1 MSVRSPSTSRSIAI
15 AHPYPLVA
23 QALATIATNA
33 GCALVKACGD
43 RMRTAL
49 VTADFAIVAVQLD
62 GIAVL
67 RTRRAAGIPTVVI
80 VDDPNV
86 ETLLAIVGL
95 AAEGLVLM
103 TSPAA
108 AITDCLTAV
117 ASGKQWLDSEATRLI
132 IDRVAHP
139 APPTLTRRERDVA
152 NLVAAGQRN
161 RTIAERL
168 SITEGTV
175 KMHLHNVYGKLGIES
190 RTQLAMELRVCGV

>member
-1 MSVRSPSTSRSIAI
+1 M
-15 AHPYPLVA
+15 
-23 QALATIATNA
+23 
-33 GCALVKACGD
+33 G
-43 RMRTAL
+43 TAL
-49 VTADFAIVAVQLD
+49 VTADLAIVAVQLD

-80 VDDPNV
+80 VDHPTI

-108 AITDCLTAV
+108 AVADCLTVV

-132 IDRVAHP
+132 IDRVARP
-139 APPTLTRRERDVA
+139 APPILTRRERDVA